1 MGVPAF
7 YKWIQKT
14 FQVVFDIPI
23 APDDTT
29 KKIVEGMT
37 ELDGGEPKIDHLYLD
52 CNGILHRCA
61 SIKGYNIDMM
71 LHNIAAYLEFL
82 VGMIKPKQ
90 TLFLAIDGVA
100 PRAKINQQ
108 RARRYR
114 TASRRGRLRDE
125 VVRLRKEWGQANL
138 PTDET
143 GLSSFD
149 RNVITPG
156 TGFMRKVGD
165 FFHAFAQKKLR
176 SGDPLWEQLK
186 IIVSDCFEPGEGEHK
201 IMHYLRTQAPLDGC
215 HAVYGLDADLI
226 FLCLLQKQR
235 LMRVIRD
242 QTDFDF
248 DHFGDKK
255 ASERRL
261 IQMVDIES
269 LKKLLAIKLCG
280 DEKEELSAKREA
292 SLIRDFCFLVMILG
306 NDFVP
311 HTPSL
316 TVGNGGVNFIMRIYK
331 NNYLPE
337 NNGET
342 ITEDGVLRMHR
353 LQNFIR
359 HLAHNENRRLCQLS
373 GKFGRMGSSRRNKDL
388 TMAEKVDMCRNCLE
402 YYFSVKNL
410 PTDRFMI
417 GLLKHNN
424 GWVPMVS
431 LLRFPRLKK
440 MGCDSEIFLAAAK
453 KSDLVV
459 VNRKKTAIRAA
470 EQHKLLCPE
479 KKFSDEVAWARR
491 RLERIERKDA
501 RDKLKLGR
509 KGWRSRWYKQLA
521 ESSDIDSSVKDVCN
535 AYFKTLIWILEYYTR
550 GLVAWDYY
558 YPYHYAPTLAD
569 LAEHRVSSE
578 LITTFNTESKPL
590 SPQTQLISILPPKSA
605 RHLPA
610 CYRQFLQPGSA
621 LKRFYPDEFECNNA
635 LCFWEHQG
643 VALLPFL
650 DIPLVIKKIKRV
662 QHLKT
667 EQEKSLDK
675 SRKAGFYTSEGAE
688 HKDIGFRT
696 EDDVM
701 KVYTSWASERGMLTT
716 EKMLRLLG
724 IGSVLVAVLTLP
736 YLRK

>member
-23 APDDTT
+23 APDDNI
-29 KKIVEGMT
+29 KKITEGLT
-37 ELDGGEPKIDHLYLD
+37 ELDGGEPIIDHLYVD

-71 LHNIAAYLEFL
+71 LDNIAAYLEFL
-82 VGMIKPKQ
+82 VGTIKPKQ

-114 TASRRGRLRDE
+114 TACRRDLLRDE
-125 VVRLRKEWGQANL
+125 VVRLKKEWGQANL
-138 PTDET
+138 PTDDT
-143 GLSSFD
+143 GLSTFD

-156 TGFMRKVGD
+156 TAFMRKVGD
-165 FFHAFAQKKLR
+165 FFHAFAQKKLH
-176 SGDPLWEQLK
+176 SGDPLWDQLK

-215 HAVYGLDADLI
+215 HAVFGLDADLI

-269 LKKLLAIKLCG
+269 LKRLLAIKLCG
-280 DEKEELSAKREA
+280 EEVEELSSKREA
-292 SLIRDFCFLVMILG
+292 NLIRDFCFLVMILG
-306 NDFVP
+306 NDFIP

-316 TVGNGGVNFIMRIYK
+316 TVGNGGVNIIMKMYK
-331 NNYLPE
+331 NKYLIE
-337 NNGET
+337 NGGET

-353 LQNFIR
+353 LQNFIKL
-359 HLAHNENRRLCQLS
+359 LAKSENRRLCQLS
-373 GKFGRMGSSRRNKDL
+373 GKFGRGGNSRRDKNL
-388 TMAEKVDMCRNCLE
+388 TIEEKVDMCRNCLE
-402 YYFSVKNL
+402 YYFSGKNL
-410 PTDRFMI
+410 PTDGFMI
-417 GLLKHNN
+417 GLLNHND
-424 GWVPMVS
+424 GWVPIVS

-440 MGCDSEIFLAAAK
+440 MGCDLEIFLAAAK
-453 KSDLVV
+453 KSKQVV
-459 VNRKKTAIRAA
+459 LNRKKTKIKAA
-470 EQHKLLCPE
+470 EDHKLLCPE
-479 KKFSDEVAWARR
+479 KKFASEVAFARR
-491 RLERIERKDA
+491 RLERIDRKDA

-509 KGWRSRWYKQLA
+509 KAWRSRWYKQLK
-521 ESSDIDSSVKDVCN
+521 ESSEIDCSVSDVCN
-535 AYFKTLIWILEYYTR
+535 AFFKSMIWVLEYYTR
-550 GLVAWDYY
+550 GLIAWDYY

-569 LAEHRVSSE
+569 LAAHRMNPD
-578 LITTFNTESKPL
+578 LITNFNTESKPL
-590 SPQTQLISILPPKSA
+590 SPQTQLISILPPKSV

-610 CYRQFLQPGSA
+610 CYRQFLQKGSA
-621 LKRFYPDEFECNNA
+621 LKRYYPDDFECNNA

-650 DIPLVIKKIKRV
+650 NIDLVMNKIERV

-667 EQEKSLDK
+667 EEEKALDEF
-675 SRKAGFYTSEGAE
+675 RKAGFYTKEGVE
-688 HKDIGFRT
+688 FKNIGFRT
-696 EDDVM
+696 EDEVM
-701 KVYTSWASERGMLTT
+701 KVYTSAESERGMWTK
-716 EKMLRLLG
+716 EKKLRLLG
-724 IGSVLVAVLTLP
+724 IASVLTAVLAWP
-736 YLRK
+736 YFRK